1 MRRPLSSILLIGA
14 AVALPVTIFANGSSM
29 GGSSPSMS
37 AMPERTPAAMARDAY
52 NSGIDHRDKGNKLES
67 EASAA
72 PEKDR
77 IKTLAKAQDEY
88 GKALKDF
95 QKAAQLDKTL
105 YQALNGMGYAYRKTG
120 NYAKALENYDAALA
134 MAPEFP
140 DAIEYRGEAYLAL
153 NRIDDAKKAYLSLF
167 ASDRTQAT
175 QLLKSMAAWVK
186 AKQADPAGVSADV
199 ITGLDTW
206 VKERAQLA
214 GLTASMARTSTR
226 SIWN

>member
-1 MRRPLSSILLIGA
+1 MRRSLTLTLLIA
-14 AVALPVTIFANGSSM
+14 AVAIPVTMSANGSPVG
-29 GGSSPSMS
+29 GGSSSMS
-37 AMPERTPAAMARDAY
+37 SSMPERTPAAMARDAY

-67 EASAA
+67 QASTA
-72 PEKDR
+72 PERDR
-77 IKTLAKAQDEY
+77 VKTLARAQDEY

-120 NYAKALENYDAALA
+120 DYAKALEMYDAALA

-140 DAIEYRGEAYLAL
+140 DAVEYRGEAYLAL
-153 NRIDDAKKAYLSLF
+153 DRVDDAKKAYLSLF
-167 ASDRTQAT
+167 ASDRSQAT
-175 QLLKSMAAWVK
+175 QLLKAMATWVTR
-186 AKQADPAGVSADV
+186 KQADPAGVGADV
-199 ITGLDTW
+199 ISGLDTW

-214 GLTASMARTSTR
+214 GITASMSRTSTK